1 MKKIFLIILGIFLM
15 FLSSCATLEKGEAST
30 YDSKEQIK
38 EQIVHLNYLAKNEE
52 FIQKVDEKLVFRLDE
67 MASLLDELEL
77 AIQKEKIEEYN
88 KGVIDGKKASIDELI
103 QNGYVVLKIDDLK
116 KLGLWEEEK

>member
-1 MKKIFLIILGIFLM
+1 MKKILPIILILL
-15 FLSSCATLEKGEAST
+15 FLSGCASLGKGEDST
-30 YDSKEQIK
+30 YDAKEKIQ

-52 FIQKVDEKLVFRLDE
+52 FIQKVDEKLVFRLDG

-88 KGVIDGKKASIDELI
+88 KGVVDGKKASIDELI
-103 QNGYVVLKIDDLK
+103 QNGYVVLKIEDLK
-116 KLGLWEEEK
+116 KYGLWEEEK

>member
-1 MKKIFLIILGIFLM
+1 MKKVLPIILIIFLLSGCASLG
-15 FLSSCATLEKGEAST
+15 KGEAST
-30 YDSKEQIK
+30 YDSKEKIK

-52 FIQKVDEKLVFRLDE
+52 FIQKVDEKLVFRLDG

-88 KGVIDGKKASIDELI
+88 KGVADGKKASIDELI
-103 QNGYVVLKIDDLK
+103 QNGYVVLKIEDLK

>member
-1 MKKIFLIILGIFLM
+1 MKKVLPIILIIFLLSGCASLG
-15 FLSSCATLEKGEAST
+15 KGEVST

-67 MASLLDELEL
+67 IASLLDELEL

-88 KGVIDGKKASIDELI
+88 KGVLDGKKASIDELI
-103 QNGYVVLKIDDLK
+103 QNGYVVLKIEDLK
-116 KLGLWEEEK
+116 KLGLWEEEE

>member
-1 MKKIFLIILGIFLM
+1 MKKILPIILILL
-15 FLSSCATLEKGEAST
+15 FLSGCASLEKGEAST
-30 YDSKEQIK
+30 YDAKEQIK

-52 FIQKVDEKLVFRLDE
+52 FIQKVDEKLVFRLDG

-88 KGVIDGKKASIDELI
+88 KGVVDGKKAAIDELI
-103 QNGYVVLKIDDLK
+103 QNGYVVLKIEDLK
-116 KLGLWEEEK
+116 KYGLWEEEE

>member
-1 MKKIFLIILGIFLM
+1 MKKSLLIILSIFLL
-15 FLSSCATLEKGEAST
+15 FLSGCASLERGEAST

-52 FIQKVDEKLVFRLDE
+52 FIQKVDEKLVFRLDG
-67 MASLLDELEL
+67 MANLLDELEL

-88 KGVIDGKKASIDELI
+88 KGVVDGKKAAIDELI
-103 QNGYVVLKIDDLK
+103 QNGYVVLKIEDLK
-116 KLGLWEEEK
+116 KYGLWEEEK

>member
-1 MKKIFLIILGIFLM
+1 MKKIFPIILILL
-15 FLSSCATLEKGEAST
+15 FLSGCATLGKGEAST
-30 YDSKEQIK
+30 YDAKEKIQ

-52 FIQKVDEKLVFRLDE
+52 FIQKVDEKLVFRLDG

-88 KGVIDGKKASIDELI
+88 KGVVDGKKAAIDELT
-103 QNGYVVLKIDDLK
+103 QNGYVVLKIEDLK

>member
-1 MKKIFLIILGIFLM
+1 MKKILPIILILL
-15 FLSSCATLEKGEAST
+15 FLSGCASLGKGEAST

-52 FIQKVDEKLVFRLDE
+52 FIQKVDEKLVFRLDG
-67 MASLLDELEL
+67 MSSLLDELEL

-88 KGVIDGKKASIDELI
+88 KGVVEGKKAAIEELI
-103 QNGYVVLKIDDLK
+103 QNGYVVLKIEDLK
-116 KLGLWEEEK
+116 KYGLWEEEE

>member
-1 MKKIFLIILGIFLM
+1 MKKILPIILILL
-15 FLSSCATLEKGEAST
+15 FLSGCASLERGETST

-52 FIQKVDEKLVFRLDE
+52 FIQKVDEKLVFRLDG
-67 MASLLDELEL
+67 MSSLLDELEL

-88 KGVIDGKKASIDELI
+88 KGVVDGKKAAIEELI
-103 QNGYVVLKIDDLK
+103 QNGYVVLKIEDLK
-116 KLGLWEEEK
+116 KYGFWEEEK

>member
-1 MKKIFLIILGIFLM
+1 MKRILPIILIIFL
-15 FLSSCATLEKGEAST
+15 LSGCASLEKGEAST

-52 FIQKVDEKLVFRLDE
+52 FIQKVDEKLVFRLDG

-88 KGVIDGKKASIDELI
+88 KGVVDGKKAAIDELI
-103 QNGYVVLKIDDLK
+103 QNGYVVLKIEDLK
-116 KLGLWEEEK
+116 KYGLWEEEK